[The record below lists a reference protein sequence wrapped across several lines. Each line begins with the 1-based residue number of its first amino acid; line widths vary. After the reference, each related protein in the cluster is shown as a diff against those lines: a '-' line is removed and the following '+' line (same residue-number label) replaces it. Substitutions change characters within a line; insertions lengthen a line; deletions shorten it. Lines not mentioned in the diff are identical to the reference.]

1 MSVLVPPEDL
11 PAHQDGGAAAVPAV
25 LVADAGSPATTVRR
39 RRMIFD
45 ILRSRKAVIGLVV
58 VGFFVLTSLVA
69 PLISPHSAKAQTC
82 EVYAPPSGSHW
93 LGCDD
98 GGVDMLSQLMQGGRV
113 SLIVGLAAALVA
125 LVIGGV
131 IGIAAGYFGGW
142 FDTLLMRITD
152 YLLVIPDLVLM
163 VVIAAVWGSSLWHI
177 IIVIGCLSWTSN
189 ARLIRAQV
197 ISLRETGYVKRTR
210 SVGATDLR
218 IIGRHILPHVA
229 PILIATTVLTIADAI
244 YMESALAFLGL
255 SDPGA
260 TTWGTILEHAFERT
274 AVSAGAWWAIVPVGL
289 CLAAVVVG
297 CYLVGQAF
305 EDALNPRLKV
315 GHLSARSWRRARP
328 SLGQGMTAR

>member
-1 MSVLVPPEDL
+1 MSVSIPPEDL
-11 PAHQDGGAAAVPAV
+11 ASRRGGAAP
-25 LVADAGSPATTVRR
+25 VADELPPEDGSPEPTARR
-39 RRMIFD
+39 RGFIFE
-45 ILRSRKAVIGLVV
+45 ILRARKAVLGLIILSV
-58 VGFFVLTSLVA
+58 FVLVSVVA
-69 PLISPHSAKAQTC
+69 PLISPYSAKAQTC

-98 GGVDMLSQLMQGGRV
+98 GGVDMLSQLMQGGRI
-113 SLIVGLAAALVA
+113 SLTVGFAAALVA

-131 IGIAAGYFGGW
+131 VGIVSGYFGGW
-142 FDTLLMRITD
+142 FDSLLMRITD

-197 ISLRETGYVKRTR
+197 ITLRETGYVKRTR

-255 SDPGA
+255 ADPGA

-315 GHLSARSWRRARP
+315 GHLTTRSWRRARP
-328 SLGQGMTAR
+328 SVGQGRTLA